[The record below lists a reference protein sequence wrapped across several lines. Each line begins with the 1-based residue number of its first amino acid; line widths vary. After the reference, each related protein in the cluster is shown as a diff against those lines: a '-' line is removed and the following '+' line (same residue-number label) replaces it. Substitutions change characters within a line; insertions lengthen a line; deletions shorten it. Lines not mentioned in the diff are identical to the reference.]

1 MDKILI
7 IKTGSTMPAL
17 AARKGDFEDWILR
30 GLGSGPGRAQVVD
43 VCGGAPLPPPA
54 EVSGVVV
61 TGSHAMVTEHQAWS
75 ERAAAWLRGAVE
87 AGTPLLG
94 ICYGH
99 QLLAYALGG
108 EVGDNPRG
116 REYGTVEVR
125 LTEAARGDAL
135 LGGLESPLRVH
146 VGHVQTVLRLPAG
159 ATLLASSGADAHQ
172 AFVVGERAWGVQF
185 HPEFDAQVTRAYL
198 EANRRALAEEGQDP
212 AALLAASGDTPYGGQ
227 ILRRFA
233 QLAGSA

>member
-1 MDKILI
+1 MRKLLI
-7 IKTGSTMPAL
+7 IKTGSTLLSL
-17 AARKGDFEDWILR
+17 AAHKGDFEDWILR
-30 GLGSGPGRAQVVD
+30 GLGNGPDRAQVVD
-43 VCGGAPLPPPA
+43 VRRGAPLPPPA
-54 EVSGVVV
+54 EVSGAVV

-75 ERAAAWLRGAVE
+75 ERAAVWLREAME

-116 REYGTVEVR
+116 REYGTVDVH
-125 LTEAARGDAL
+125 LAGAARNDAL

-146 VGHVQTVLRLPAG
+146 VGHVQTVLRLPKG
-159 ATLLASSGADAHQ
+159 ATLLASSLGDAHQ
-172 AFVVGERAWGVQF
+172 AFRVGERAWGVQF
-185 HPEFDAQVTRAYL
+185 HPEFDAGVTRAYL
-198 EANRRALAEEGQDP
+198 EANRQELMEEGQDP
-212 AALLAASGDTPYGGQ
+212 AALLAASADTPYGGQ

-233 QLAGSA
+233 QLAGAA